1 MNTNPERVAL
11 VTGATSGIGRAVARR
26 LGSMGWRV
34 ALVGRDAERGRR
46 TVEEVEEAGGEGA
59 FFRADLAET
68 ETVAA
73 LADAVRDR
81 YDRLDV
87 LVNNAACSPGERR
100 LTDDGHER
108 SFAVNHLAPYRLT
121 HDLLPLLAAS
131 APARVDTTA
140 STLHR
145 RGELDFDDLRLDSGY
160 DALDAYARSKLANV
174 VFTTELAARLDDDV
188 TASAVHPGFV
198 PGSGLYRDASLPVRT
213 ATRLA
218 THLPGV
224 GTSVEDGAD
233 GLVYAAV
240 APAAATRSG
249 AYYEGVR
256 PTDPDPRANDER
268 FRERLWTESAAMVGV
283 DPDWP

>member
-1 MNTNPERVAL
+1 MDTNPERVAL
-11 VTGATSGIGRAVARR
+11 VTGATSGIGRAAARR
-26 LGSMGWRV
+26 LGSIGWTV
-34 ALVGRDAERGRR
+34 AVTGRDAERGRR
-46 TVEEVEEAGGEGA
+46 TVEEVEETGGEA
-59 FFRADLAET
+59 TFLRADLADV

-73 LADAVRDR
+73 LADAVRER

-131 APARVDTTA
+131 GPARVVTTA

-160 DALDAYARSKLANV
+160 DPLDAYARSKLANV
-174 VFTTELAARLDDDV
+174 LFATELAARLGKGV
-188 TASAVHPGFV
+188 TASVVHPGFV
-198 PGSGLYRDASLPVRT
+198 PGSGLYRDASLSVRT
-213 ATRLA
+213 GTRLA
-218 THLPGV
+218 ARLPGV
-224 GTSVEDGAD
+224 GTSVEDGAE

-249 AYYEGVR
+249 AYYEGTR
-256 PTDPDPRANDER
+256 PTEPDPRAHDER
-268 FRERLWTESAAMVGV
+268 LRERLWTQSAAMVGV